1 MTLATWVQADQPLN
15 FSLSKGTSAWPVV
28 WSPFVVGRCK
38 RSGRYFASRE
48 SSQEHT
54 ISIRHY
60 QSATCKKTERPVWLL
75 REIRTEATRGKDDRA
90 LLLEVLACFIFFRNG
105 FTRGLGQHAASLLVQ
120 DAAHRAVVHQEL
132 LHLGLT
138 TLQGPSDF
146 DHKTSSNGS
155 GASCHD
161 VARTGLVD
169 DPCKIAALGNLLH
182 HLDEGIGNGHAFRR
196 RKAKEPSIA

>member
-1 MTLATWVQADQPLN
+1 M
-15 FSLSKGTSAWPVV
+15 V

-54 ISIRHY
+54 ISIRQH
-60 QSATCKKTERPVWLL
+60 QSAACKKTERPVWLL

-138 TLQGPSDF
+138 TLQAPP
-146 DHKTSSNGS
+146 TSTTR
-155 GASCHD
+155 HLQ
-161 VARTGLVD
+161 T
-169 DPCKIAALGNLLH
+169 ALGHRAMLWLEPALLMI
-182 HLDEGIGNGHAFRR
+182 LARSLRSEIFSTIWMRA
-196 RKAKEPSIA
+196 